1 MRVLVIALSCLCF
14 AAACGDEETPD
25 AGGADAGLADSGTA
39 DSGTTDSGQNEVPAR
54 YTYESRF
61 GAGSSVSYTGQTFR
75 HVLIAEL
82 KGRIGG
88 LTARIDQG
96 TLTPTTGSVLAEL
109 NFYVDFDPST
119 GGDVDSAVAAGF
131 TSPPATQSTFG
142 DFGSTAKLRDKI
154 AGNDAVGQH
163 QDWNTTGIVGWS
175 GAGPVTPT
183 GLVTRFFE
191 RIEEQAIARA
201 NGTIPNDPTGTPIAQ
216 VYVTPEGQDLRELTQ
231 KFLDG
236 AIGYSQ
242 GTDDYLDDDLA
253 GKGINSD
260 NTAPESGRSYTALE
274 HAWDEGFGYFG
285 ATPDYGDYTDEEL
298 AAAGGRADYAKAYHD
313 TNGDGML
320 NLLTEVN
327 WGHSLNAAKRDKDSV
342 TATDFTADA
351 FLGFRAG
358 RHLISS
364 ADGALSPAQVT
375 ALKSER
381 DRAIQA
387 WEKAIAATVVHYI
400 NDLLKDH
407 AKFSTPDYK
416 FLDHAKHW
424 SELKGFALA
433 LQFNPKKLITTAQLT
448 DLHARL
454 GEAPALPGS
463 PNVAAYRTG
472 LLEAKVILKNAYNFS
487 DANLGDDQGE
497 GGW

>member
-1 MRVLVIALSCLCF
+1 MRALALALSCLCF
-14 AAACGDEETPD
+14 AAACGDDETPD
-25 AGGADAGLADSGTA
+25 AGGPDGGVADLGTA
-39 DSGTTDSGQNEVPAR
+39 DGGQDQVPAR
-54 YTYESRF
+54 YQFSSRF

-96 TLTPTTGSVLAEL
+96 TLTPTTGAIQAEL
-109 NFYVDFDPST
+109 NFYLDFDPST
-119 GGDVDSAVAAGF
+119 GGEVTSAVAAGY
-131 TSPPATQSTFG
+131 TTPGATQDKLG

-154 AGNDAVGQH
+154 AGNDPIGQH
-163 QDWNTTGIVGWS
+163 QDWNTTGIIGWS

-183 GLVTRFFE
+183 GLLDLFFR
-191 RIEEQAIARA
+191 RIEAQAIARA
-201 NGTIPNDPTGTPIAQ
+201 NGNIPNDPTGTPIAQ
-216 VYVTPEGQDLRELTQ
+216 VYVTPEGLDLRELTQ

-236 AIGYSQ
+236 AVGYSQ
-242 GTDDYLDDDLA
+242 GTDDYLDDDLD
-253 GKGINSD
+253 GKGLNSD
-260 NTAPESGRSYTALE
+260 NTAAESGRLYSTLE

-285 ATPDYGDYTDEEL
+285 ATPDYGEYTDDEL
-298 AAAGGRADYAKAYHD
+298 AAAGGRADYAKGYHD
-313 TNGDGML
+313 SNGDGML
-320 NLLTEVN
+320 DLLTEVN
-327 WGHSLNAAKRDKDSV
+327 WGHSLNAAKRDRDSV
-342 TATDFTADA
+342 TPTDFTADA

-364 ADGALSPAQVT
+364 ANGALTPAALA
-375 ALKSER
+375 ALKAER

-387 WEKAIAATVVHYI
+387 WEKAIAATVVHYV
-400 NDLLKDH
+400 NDVLKDH
-407 AKFSTPDYK
+407 AKFGTADYK

-433 LQFNPKKLITTAQLT
+433 LQFNPKKIISTAQLT
-448 DLHARL
+448 DLHARI

-463 PNVAAYRTG
+463 ANVGLYRTG
-472 LLEAKVILKNAYNFS
+472 LLEAKEILKTAYGFS
-487 DANLGDDQGE
+487 EANLGDDQGE